1 MKEDGGGGRTLVH
14 DGGGGRIM
22 KETLARSSPARQ
34 VSGKPSFVRFVALV
48 FCMDSLVFCMGA
60 KSGFV
65 LAGITLES
73 RVFFSSFFAGGAQ
86 NEAAFCPH
94 TKY

>member
-1 MKEDGGGGRTLVH
+1 MHFRAVSRTR
-14 DGGGGRIM
+14 GA
-22 KETLARSSPARQ
+22 KWE
-34 VSGKPSFVRFVALV
+34 KPSFVSFVALV
-48 FCMDSLVFCMGA
+48 FCMDPLVFCMGTN
-60 KSGFV
+60 SGFV
-65 LAGITLES
+65 LAGITGITLES